1 MKRLLALL
9 LIMALLLVSCG
20 TSPAPDTEPDDPSP
34 SDGPVPSG
42 PDTPDVPDTEPEPD
56 VPDDGPGPD
65 PEPAPDG
72 EPEPEIPD
80 DEPEPEVPDEEPEDT
95 RSAAEKLLAGMSVR
109 EKVGQLFFIRPD
121 SLEPSLTPEQVNDT
135 NNYGMT
141 EATSGMLS
149 TLEDYPAGGIVMFG
163 KNLTYPATLEKYMQ
177 SLSSASDIPLIYA
190 VDEEGGVVSRIAKAD
205 HFGIDNVGN
214 MANIGA
220 TGDTGKA
227 YSAGKYIGGYLSDL
241 GFTLDFAPVADINTN
256 PNNIVI
262 GNRAFGSDP
271 KLVSSMVS
279 SFLDGLHSENVMGCT
294 KHFPGHGDT
303 SADTHEDY
311 VSVLKTWEQLQTAE
325 LIPFIDNFGKA
336 DMIMIAHL
344 TLPHITS
351 DGLPASLS
359 KELVTGKLKNE
370 LGYDGIITTDALAM
384 GAIQKNY
391 SSAEAAVLAFEAGV
405 DILLMP
411 HDYIEAYEGVL
422 AAVQSGRISES
433 RLDESVLKIL
443 ELKEQYGLLS

>member
-1 MKRLLALL
+1 MKRLFALL
-9 LIMALLLVSCG
+9 LIMSLLLVSCG
-20 TSPAPDTEPDDPSP
+20 TAPAPDTDPDDKTPSGDTPSPEPDR
-34 SDGPVPSG
+34 
-42 PDTPDVPDTEPEPD
+42 PEPD
-56 VPDDGPGPD
+56 VPDDEPGPEEPD
-65 PEPAPDG
+65 DGHEPDIPDDEPAPDS
-72 EPEPEIPD
+72 PD
-80 DEPEPEVPDEEPEDT
+80 DTPAPEPEVPDEEPEDT
-95 RSAAEKLLAGMSVR
+95 RSEAEKLLAGMSVR

-121 SLEPSLTPEQVNDT
+121 SLEPSLTPEQVNDSSL
-135 NNYGMT
+135 YGVT
-141 EATSGMLS
+141 DVSSGMLS
-149 TLEDYPAGGIVMFG
+149 TLKEYPAGGIIYFG
-163 KNLTYPATLEKYMQ
+163 KNLTYPASLEKYMQ
-177 SLSSASDIPLIYA
+177 SLSSASDIPLIYG
-190 VDEEGGVVSRIAKAD
+190 VDEEGGIVSRIAKAD
-205 HFGIDNVGN
+205 HFGIDNIGN

-227 YSAGKYIGGYLSDL
+227 YSAGRYIGGYLSDL

-271 KLVSSMVS
+271 HLVSSMVN
-279 SFLDGLHSENVMGCT
+279 SFLDGLHSENIIGCI

-311 VSVLKTWEQLQTAE
+311 VSVLKTWDQLETAE
-325 LIPFIDNFGKA
+325 LIPFIDNFEKT
-336 DMIMIAHL
+336 DLVMIAHL
-344 TLPHITS
+344 TLPYITS

-370 LGYDGIITTDALAM
+370 LGYDGLITTDALAM

-391 SSAEAAVLAFEAGV
+391 TSAEAAVLAFEAGV

-411 HDYIEAYEGVL
+411 HDYKEAFEGVL
-422 AAVQSGRISES
+422 NAVQSGRISEA

-443 ELKEQYGLLS
+443 ELKEQYGLL